1 MTGLLRLIQGP
12 SRELSTVG
20 GLAAVLMMLHI
31 AADVLAREVFESPIN
46 GTLEITASFY
56 MVALVFLPLAHV
68 TLGEGHIFVEL
79 FTRRL
84 SAATNRRIDGWVALL
99 GLIYV
104 GLMTV
109 GGFQEAVKR
118 TLIRDTLETA
128 GATFQVWPS
137 RWIVPLGAGLMV
149 VALLWIAGANL
160 KGDGR
165 AAKRPLL

>member
-1 MTGLLRLIQGP
+1 MTGG
-12 SRELSTVG
+12 VV
-20 GLAAVLMMLHI
+20 AVLMMFHI
-31 AADVLAREVFESPIN
+31 VADVIAREAFESPIS

-79 FTRRL
+79 FTRSL
-84 SAATNRRIDGWVALL
+84 SAAANRRIDGCVAAL
-99 GLIYV
+99 GLVYV

-109 GGFQEAVKR
+109 GGFREAVKR

-137 RWIVPLGAGLMV
+137 RWILPLGAGLMAL
-149 VALLWIAGANL
+149 ALLWIAVDSL

-165 AAKRPLL
+165 HDRQRLL